1 MHSHKKEGF
10 SILVNTFSRAFYDQ
24 FPPFIRLNIRRG
36 FFLHLLVRKS
46 LNHKNFR
53 LLLSFVVQNTAKTYA
68 YTKTKSCCL
77 FGRLCG
83 NHQRR
88 NSPVSTQSMCTLKK
102 GENSSHSVVCVLK
115 ILYELSECMCDVEDN
130 RDTTGE
136 IQRGE

>member
-53 LLLSFVVQNTAKTYA
+53 LLLSFVVQKHMHTQKLKVAVFSGDFVGIINEETH
-68 YTKTKSCCL
+68 L
-77 FGRLCG
+77 F
-83 NHQRR
+83 
-88 NSPVSTQSMCTLKK
+88 PLK
-102 GENSSHSVVCVLK
+102 VCAH
-115 ILYELSECMCDVEDN
+115 
-130 RDTTGE
+130 
-136 IQRGE
+136 